1 MIFNG
6 MPTRVT
12 FKRILVQAWVSFRRN
27 GWLSTAT
34 ILVMMLTLF
43 VIGGLIL
50 VSVIANTVL
59 SDLENK
65 IDISVSFKNAALE
78 NTVLEIGKEI
88 QALAQ
93 VKDVDYVSS
102 SDALLAFKEKHKNDP
117 TVLSS
122 LEELG
127 DENPLPATLN
137 IKAFNPGD
145 LKEIAKF
152 LDSKKY
158 PSVEKI
164 NYFENQ
170 KVIDRLTK
178 VISGVRTTGIA
189 LVIILGFIAVLV
201 AFNTVRLAI
210 YTSREEINI
219 MKLVGATNW
228 FVRGPFMIEGVIDGA
243 IAAVVTSLL
252 FLPLIWFASAKVLI
266 FLPTVDLFKY
276 FLDNFFEFFAIL
288 FVVGIILGMA
298 SSVIAIRRYLKA

>member
-1 MIFNG
+1 MSAK
-6 MPTRVT
+6 VT
-12 FKRILVQAWVSFRRN
+12 FKRAIGQAWMSFRRN

-43 VIGGLIL
+43 VIGGLVL

-65 IDISVSFKNAALE
+65 IDISVSFKNATPE
-78 NTVLEIGKEI
+78 NTILEIRKEI

-93 VKDVDYVSS
+93 VKDVDYVSAD
-102 SDALLAFKEKHKNDP
+102 DALLAFKEKHKDDP

-137 IKAFNPGD
+137 IKAFNPDD

-152 LDSKKY
+152 LDNKKY

-170 KVIDRLTK
+170 KVIDRITK
-178 VISGVRTTGIA
+178 IITGVRTTGVA

-210 YTSREEINI
+210 YTAREEIGI

-228 FVRGPFMIEGVIDGA
+228 YVRGPFMIEGLLDGA

-252 FLPLIWFASAKVLI
+252 FLPFIWFASSKISI
-266 FLPTVDLFKY
+266 FLPTVNLFKY

-288 FVVGIILGMA
+288 LVVGVVLGVA
-298 SSVIAIRRYLKA
+298 SSMIAVRRYLKI